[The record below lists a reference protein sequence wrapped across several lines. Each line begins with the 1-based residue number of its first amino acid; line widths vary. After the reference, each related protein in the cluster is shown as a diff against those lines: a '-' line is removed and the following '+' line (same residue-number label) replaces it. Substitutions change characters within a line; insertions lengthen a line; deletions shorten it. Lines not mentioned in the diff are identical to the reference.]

1 MSKKIIYA
9 VSDSVG
15 ETSEMVA
22 KATASQFG
30 EDEFEIVRVP
40 YVLSETQIDEIIDN
54 CKTNDDMIIHT
65 IVMPRLREYISKQTD
80 EHDIICIDILGPTLW
95 AAEKL
100 TAAEP
105 SMRVGMIR
113 RLNDDYFKK
122 VEAME
127 FAVKYDDGK
136 DPRGFL
142 LADIVIVGVS
152 RTSKTPLSLY
162 LAYNSIKVANLPLVP
177 EVPLPREIQQI
188 PPRKMV
194 GLLIDSYKLNGIR
207 SNRMK
212 ALGIEDDSDYAAI
225 NRINE
230 ELIYSREVMK
240 HLHCP
245 IIDVTNKSIEE
256 TAAHI
261 MTIVEKN
268 KEIDGVK

>member
-113 RLNDDYFKK
+113 RLNNDYFKK

-142 LADIVIVGVS
+142 LADIGIVGVS

-162 LAYNSIKVANLPLVP
+162 LAYNSRFRFRV
-177 EVPLPREIQQI
+177 R
-188 PPRKMV
+188 
-194 GLLIDSYKLNGIR
+194 
-207 SNRMK
+207 
-212 ALGIEDDSDYAAI
+212 
-225 NRINE
+225 
-230 ELIYSREVMK
+230 YSRY
-240 HLHCP
+240 LH
-245 IIDVTNKSIEE
+245 
-256 TAAHI
+256 
-261 MTIVEKN
+261 
-268 KEIDGVK
+268 VKWSDCL